1 MAKFGLFVSN
11 RDKAEQE
18 FEGDY
23 LEYSA
28 QATCIAVGIMR
39 SDAKGQDRAFA
50 VVRLEEHQC
59 IKELK

>member
-28 QATCIAVGIMR
+28 QATCVAVSIMR
-39 SDAKGQDRAFA
+39 NDGKGKDRAYA
-50 VVRLEEHQC
+50 IVRLEEHQC
-59 IKELK
+59 IKEVK